1 MPHVEMLLLAAAAL
15 WVCVRG
21 QEPGA
26 KAVADRYAV
35 YWNSTNPRY
44 AGRPRGDSEKTRTG
58 VGGRRAGRVVSAGG
72 GCCSPEPAGDALSAG
87 WGGKLFKKL
96 DILGRKG

>member
-35 YWNSTNPRY
+35 YWNSSNPRY
-44 AGRPRGDSEKTRTG
+44 AGRPRARTG
-58 VGGRRAGRVVSAGG
+58 QGIGRRAGAQRRSGAGDLCRKTACKKETKSFLLRRFRAAASDGAGG
-72 GCCSPEPAGDALSAG
+72 WRG
-87 WGGKLFKKL
+87 
-96 DILGRKG
+96 